1 MSGCSH
7 QQFCAVVVLRVAVPT
22 GPGVL
27 TRRALTIELVGVD
40 RVSCARLHTGD
51 REVDVAVVPAAAG
64 GPPLVVLWSLD
75 LSAGLELRL
84 DGVRTRP
91 ADLAAQVFTLLDD
104 AEIASVDNE
113 RVLALTTSSAGTALL
128 GELDA
133 LGLTRNLYGAFVEL
147 VMN

>member
-1 MSGCSH
+1 M
-7 QQFCAVVVLRVAVPT
+7 
-22 GPGVL
+22 
-27 TRRALTIELVGVD
+27 
-40 RVSCARLHTGD
+40 
-51 REVDVAVVPAAAG
+51 
-64 GPPLVVLWSLD
+64 VLWSLD

-104 AEIASVDNE
+104 AEITSVDNE

-128 GELDA
+128 GDLDA